1 VRELLAADRRRV
13 RTVWIATSAEET
25 ATLQDIAALAAER
38 QVPVSRVE
46 RFRLDQVALTEAPQ
60 GVVAWADPVPV
71 VELDAL
77 IHANP
82 GGPAPFVLVLDGV
95 TDPHNVGALLRSAA
109 CAGAT
114 GAVIPKHRSAHLT
127 PSAVKAAA
135 GAVEHL
141 PISLVAGIPSAL
153 RVMADAGLWT
163 VGLEVGA
170 SARLWDLPVAG
181 APIALVVGAEGKGLA
196 KLVRDRCELL
206 VSIHQAGPL
215 DSLNVSAAGALAL
228 FEVARGRLT

>member
-1 VRELLAADRRRV
+1 
-13 RTVWIATSAEET
+13 
-25 ATLQDIAALAAER
+25 
-38 QVPVSRVE
+38 
-46 RFRLDQVALTEAPQ
+46 
-60 GVVAWADPVPV
+60 
-71 VELDAL
+71 
-77 IHANP
+77 
-82 GGPAPFVLVLDGV
+82 V

-114 GAVIPKHRSAHLT
+114 GAVIPKHRAAHLT

-141 PISLVAGIPSAL
+141 PISLVSGIPSAL
-153 RVMADAGLWT
+153 SALAAAGLWT

-170 SARLWDLPVAG
+170 PDRLWDLPLAA

-206 VSIHQAGPL
+206 VSIPQSGVL
-215 DSLNVSAAGALAL
+215 DSLNVAAAGALAL
-228 FEVARGRLT
+228 FEVARRRS